1 MYKILSVL
9 FFTCFLS
16 SSYSQI
22 QVELSSLKA
31 KNITNNGFLIAPKT
45 DVSSQ
50 LSLRFLPLK
59 NTKDT
64 LYYVSEKPSKQ
75 HFIKLDSLKPS
86 QFYKAEFS
94 FYTNKDS
101 TNLEKYYATSSS
113 TSGKI
118 LSYFNHEVAVNLA
131 TLSEANYVENA
142 LRDTLI
148 NYINRAEES
157 IDIAIYNSFG
167 NNPTTLIAGA
177 LNQAY
182 LDGKRVRVI
191 FDGSTSSTM
200 INVLN
205 SNIGILVRPVNSN
218 QPGIM
223 HHKFMIVDAEHENA
237 TKSLVWTGGTNWT
250 TGQINGPD
258 KNNVTIVQ
266 DQSLAQT
273 YQMEFEEM
281 WGGSGNFPTSSNV
294 KFGNQKEDNTPKEF
308 VVDGIEVECYFSPS
322 DNAESEILNLI
333 NQAQESLVIATML
346 ITRPNLA
353 QAIVDKYNEN
363 IPEFAFLIDT
373 ENYSGSQKTY
383 LQDNIDEAYYKEYT
397 ANGIMHHKMMVVD
410 HGTNNAV
417 LLNGSHNWSFS
428 ANNRNDENTLIIFDE
443 DIANQYYQA
452 IAFMFNEVGG
462 NLSTE
467 TFQLTEMALYP
478 NPSSSYI
485 EISLTNKT
493 AISEIKMYTSLGKLV
508 LSEANIL
515 KEKHRFS
522 IEGLAKGVYL
532 LQLKTT
538 DNQVINQ
545 QLIKQ

>member
-1 MYKILSVL
+1 MLKNLIIL
-9 FFTCFLS
+9 FFICFVAS
-16 SSYSQI
+16 TFAQI
-22 QVELSSLKA
+22 HIETSSLKA
-31 KNITNNGFLIAPKT
+31 KKITKHGFSITPETDAPA
-45 DVSSQ
+45 Q
-50 LSLRFLPLK
+50 LKIRFLPIK
-59 NTKDT
+59 NTTDT
-64 LYYVSEKPSKQ
+64 LYYASD
-75 HFIKLDSLKPS
+75 KLSNKHSLQLENLKPT

-94 FYTNKDS
+94 FFNDKD
-101 TNLEKYYATSSS
+101 TTYVEKYYVTSSS
-113 TSGKI
+113 SSGEI
-118 LSYFNHEVAVNLA
+118 LAYFNHEVATHLA
-131 TLSEANYVENA
+131 TISEANYVDNA

-205 SNIGILVRPVNSN
+205 SNIGLLFRPQDPD

-223 HHKFMIVDAEHENA
+223 HHKFMIVDAEHEDA
-237 TKSLVWTGGTNWT
+237 TKPLVWTGGTNWT

-281 WGGSGNFPTSSNV
+281 WGGSGNFPSMANV
-294 KFGNQKEDNTPKEF
+294 KFGNQKQDNTPKEF
-308 VVDGIEVECYFSPS
+308 VVDGIDIECYFSPS
-322 DNAESEILNLI
+322 DNTEAQILNLI

-353 QAIVDKYNEN
+353 EAVVDKYNEN
-363 IPEFAFLIDT
+363 ITEFAFLVDT
-373 ENYSGSQKTY
+373 EDYSGSQKPY
-383 LQDNIDEAYYKEYT
+383 LAANLPSTFYKEYV

-410 HGTNNAV
+410 HGTPNAV

-428 ANNRNDENTLIIFDE
+428 ANNRNDENTLIIYDE

-462 NLSTE
+462 ALSTE
-467 TFQLTEMALYP
+467 IFQSTEMAIYP
-478 NPSSSYI
+478 NPSSTFV
-485 EISLTNKT
+485 EIALANQTVIN
-493 AISEIKMYTSLGKLV
+493 EIKLYSSIGKLV
-508 LSEANIL
+508 YTEADIL

-522 IEGLAKGVYL
+522 IEDLAQGIYIV
-532 LQLKTT
+532 QLTT
-538 DNQVINQ
+538 ADNQIINQ